1 MTSGFAVDSDF
12 GEDVEVVWE
21 REDRGGEEADS
32 RCARARTHTHTH
44 THTHIDRVGPPLFV
58 TNHN

>member
-21 REDRGGEEADS
+21 RERLGEEEADS

-44 THTHIDRVGPPLFV
+44 THIDGIGRPLFV